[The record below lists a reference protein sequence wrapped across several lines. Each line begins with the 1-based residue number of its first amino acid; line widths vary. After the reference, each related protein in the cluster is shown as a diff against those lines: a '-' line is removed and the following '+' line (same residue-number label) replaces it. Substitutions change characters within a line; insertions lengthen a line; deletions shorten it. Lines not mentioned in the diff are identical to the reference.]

1 MSLMLFPK
9 YIFAFGIL
17 SILSFRKFLILVF
30 EIFQPKG
37 KSEISEELKS
47 VLENYKIREG
57 TSAYK
62 SLKKLIQA
70 VEKYATKN
78 IRNFKTLDLN
88 PVVIDKNSNALA
100 LDALIMM
107 EK

>member
-1 MSLMLFPK
+1 M
-9 YIFAFGIL
+9 GIL
-17 SILSFRKFLILVF
+17 IIFGKGGTYVEEAPDIKILLCPL
-30 EIFQPKG
+30 
-37 KSEISEELKS
+37 ISEELKS
-47 VLENYKIREG
+47 VLENYNIREG
-57 TSAYK
+57 TLAYK

-70 VEKYATKN
+70 VEKYVTKN